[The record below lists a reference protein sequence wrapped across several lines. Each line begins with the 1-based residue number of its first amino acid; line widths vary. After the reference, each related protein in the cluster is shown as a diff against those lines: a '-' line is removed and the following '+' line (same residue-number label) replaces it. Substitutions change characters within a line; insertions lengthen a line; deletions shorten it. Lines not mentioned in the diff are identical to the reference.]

1 MMQYVKRFGFFILTN
16 IAIMIVL
23 GLIFSILKIFFP
35 GLDSN
40 SMTGMFIS
48 SAIIGFVGAFISLWM
63 SRWMAKKSYSIA
75 LITPENIA
83 TLSEKEQLVYNTVER
98 IAREHHI
105 TMPEVGVYEGEDP
118 NAFATGATKN
128 SSLVAVSTGLLSNMD
143 NGEIEGVVGHE
154 MAHILNGDM
163 VTLTLIQGVVNTFV
177 LFFAKLAA
185 RAVESFL
192 DEDLG
197 FFAYNAV
204 YILFQIIFG
213 FLASFIVMY
222 FSRTREYRAD
232 LGGAKYTSKSKMI
245 SGLKKLQSLQELA
258 KQQKDSKMTA
268 FMINEP
274 DSMFSTHPS
283 LDNRIKALEENYT
296 LA

>member
-1 MMQYVKRFGFFILTN
+1 MQYVKRFGFFILTN